1 MDESQENKEFE
12 LLSAYVD
19 GEATSEERALIEKDA
34 KLMKRAQELKSLSDG
49 IGQIL
54 KNDPS
59 TKATH
64 IQAALKVAE
73 SGSSTPPTPINQAKS
88 SSTLARKSSWILSAA
103 AVIALVF
110 IAIPIF
116 QSDNSPSEQIATD
129 TFERSDS
136 EIESEA
142 LTSESIEESPNNTAT
157 TETDSSSTTPNQ
169 SEMSEPEPEQGE
181 SQKSTEEITGEETL
195 SSLPEEEPSESVSN
209 VQTSDEGIQALA
221 TVQGSISLGPINTY
235 NINDANVFGNYL
247 LEDVRIQTGEVFDT
261 FIIELIATEDNP
273 PSTLPGPYAIEINS
287 EFLMEEDSYVLPA
300 EISEYIVINLA
311 ARGGV
316 WSDESGYEPSWGS
329 FSQTI
334 TADGSNLTGI
344 YFGDFEAN
352 LTFILGM
359 EPNSTFRSYQT
370 MDPPRLVIEVDH
382 NP

>member
-19 GEATSEERALIEKDA
+19 GEVTSEERALIEKDA

-54 KNDPS
+54 KNDLS

-73 SGSSTPPTPINQAKS
+73 SGSSTLPTPITQAKNKS
-88 SSTLARKSSWILSAA
+88 ILARKSSWILSAA

-116 QSDNSPSEQIATD
+116 QSDNSPSEQIATN

-136 EIESEA
+136 KIESEA
-142 LTSESIEESPNNTAT
+142 PTSESIEESPNNTAT
-157 TETDSSSTTPNQ
+157 NETNSSSTTPNQ
-169 SEMSEPEPEQGE
+169 SEMSERESVQDE
-181 SQKSTEEITGEETL
+181 SQNSTEEIMGEETL
-195 SSLPEEEPSESVSN
+195 SSLPEEEPNESVSN
-209 VQTSDEGIQALA
+209 VQTSDEGIQALSA
-221 TVQGSISLGPINTY
+221 AQGSISLGPINTY

-273 PSTLPGPYAIEINS
+273 PSTLPGPYAIEING

-311 ARGGV
+311 ARGGEL
-316 WSDESGYEPSWGS
+316 SDESGYEPSWGS

>member
-1 MDESQENKEFE
+1 M
-12 LLSAYVD
+12 
-19 GEATSEERALIEKDA
+19 
-34 KLMKRAQELKSLSDG
+34 
-49 IGQIL
+49 
-54 KNDPS
+54 
-59 TKATH
+59 
-64 IQAALKVAE
+64 
-73 SGSSTPPTPINQAKS
+73 
-88 SSTLARKSSWILSAA
+88 
-103 AVIALVF
+103 
-110 IAIPIF
+110 
-116 QSDNSPSEQIATD
+116 
-129 TFERSDS
+129 
-136 EIESEA
+136 
-142 LTSESIEESPNNTAT
+142 
-157 TETDSSSTTPNQ
+157 
-169 SEMSEPEPEQGE
+169 
-181 SQKSTEEITGEETL
+181 
-195 SSLPEEEPSESVSN
+195 
-209 VQTSDEGIQALA
+209 
-221 TVQGSISLGPINTY
+221 
-235 NINDANVFGNYL
+235 
-247 LEDVRIQTGEVFDT
+247 RIQTGEVFDT